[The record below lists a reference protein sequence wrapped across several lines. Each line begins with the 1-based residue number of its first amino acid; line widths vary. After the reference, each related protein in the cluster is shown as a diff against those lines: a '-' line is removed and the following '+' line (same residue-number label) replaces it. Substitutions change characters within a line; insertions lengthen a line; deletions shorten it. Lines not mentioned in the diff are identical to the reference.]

1 MTATACRAA
10 DFTGEVGRGQRF
22 ERRIEGDLVFLL
34 DPDLA
39 PSLGWTIKVVRA
51 PRDDEDY
58 AAVVT
63 PPHRGINARFIE
75 GWHFR
80 DPDNTGPNLGGV
92 NAPPARRDFSFV
104 VKRED
109 YRAAAD
115 ALDRLLW
122 QRPDDTD
129 QSRQRALEVYE
140 RVARG
145 EGTLRIHRLDL
156 GNLVRGQQAW
166 IDYMGFAV
174 ALCLPAASP

>member
-1 MTATACRAA
+1 M
-10 DFTGEVGRGQRF
+10 
-22 ERRIEGDLVFLL
+22 
-34 DPDLA
+34 
-39 PSLGWTIKVVRA
+39 
-51 PRDDEDY
+51 
-58 AAVVT
+58 
-63 PPHRGINARFIE
+63 
-75 GWHFR
+75 
-80 DPDNTGPNLGGV
+80 
-92 NAPPARRDFSFV
+92 
-104 VKRED
+104 KRED

-122 QRPDDTD
+122 QRPADTD